1 MENFATK
8 KPDDYLISTG
18 KGYTVKNFVNK
29 VFKKVGINLIW
40 KGERIKRSWYK

>member
-1 MENFATK
+1 MRDYVESMWKILQQK

-29 VFKKVGINLIW
+29 VLKK
-40 KGERIKRSWYK
+40 